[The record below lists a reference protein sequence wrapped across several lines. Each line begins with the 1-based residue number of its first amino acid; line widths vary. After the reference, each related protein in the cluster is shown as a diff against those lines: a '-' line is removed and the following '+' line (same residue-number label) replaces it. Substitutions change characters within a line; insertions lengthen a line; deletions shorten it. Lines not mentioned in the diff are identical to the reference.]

1 MASKAVTPGSDGE
14 HLAMRKSAVPY
25 DEEIAAEIVLRIAN
39 GETLTSICASD
50 PKKFPSPMG
59 FARWTTA
66 RSELGVAHAHARMLQ
81 AEALAEETLRI
92 VDAEPERVIV
102 YGEDGEPAGSR
113 IDAGSV
119 QWAKMRAE
127 QRMKL
132 LAKWA
137 PEKYGEKLLHAGH
150 DGKEIK
156 IDQRFDIRAI
166 ADQLRNAARSRG
178 EAPGEALIDHQ
189 PSDGSDLV

>member
-1 MASKAVTPGSDGE
+1 MATQVAISPKLDGGVFRINPTRAKYSDDLVREILMRIADGE
-14 HLAMRKSAVPY
+14 TY
-25 DEEIAAEIVLRIAN
+25 E
-39 GETLTSICASD
+39 SIRRSD
-50 PKKFPSPMG
+50 PDKFPHASALGDWLNASP
-59 FARWTTA
+59 ALA
-66 RSELGVAHAHARMLQ
+66 VAHARAREFM
-81 AEALAEETLRI
+81 ADAIAEETLRI
-92 VDAEPERVIV
+92 VDAEPERL
-102 YGEDGEPAGSR
+102 EDRR

-166 ADQLRNAARSRG
+166 ADQLRAATRQRVEG
-178 EAPGEALIDHQ
+178 QAPGEALIEHQ
-189 PSDGSDLV
+189 PGDDGSDLV